1 MEDLKIISCTED
13 CLPIISEESI
23 SIKGSDT
30 REYNISTSKGE
41 SSQLRTITI
50 EDLSSDGSCSRN
62 IALRYSITIIS
73 INSKLILTRTI
84 LNNKFLIITSDSQS
98 LVNSEITLNSKVTFK
113 VRSTDNIT
121 YIKSIYI

>member
-13 CLPIISEESI
+13 CLPIISEESV
-23 SIKGSDT
+23 SIKGSDA

-50 EDLSSDGSCSRN
+50 EDLSSDGTCSRY
-62 IALRYSITIIS
+62 ITLRYSIAVIS
-73 INSKLILTRTI
+73 INSKLVLTRTI

-98 LVNSEITLNSKVTFK
+98 LVNSQITINSKITFK
-113 VRSTDNIT
+113 VRGTDNIT

>member
-1 MEDLKIISCTED
+1 MEDLQIISCTKD
-13 CLPIISEESI
+13 CLSIITKQRI

-50 EDLSSDGSCSRN
+50 EDLSSDGTCSRY
-62 IALRYSITIIS
+62 ITLRYSITIIS

-84 LNNKFLIITSDSQS
+84 LNDKFLIVTSDSQS
-98 LVNSEITLNSKVTFK
+98 LVNSEITLNSEITFK
-113 VRSTDNIT
+113 VRGTDNIT

>member
-13 CLPIISEESI
+13 CLPIISEESV

-50 EDLSSDGSCSRN
+50 EGLSSDGSCSRN

-73 INSKLILTRTI
+73 INSKLVLTRTI
-84 LNNKFLIITSDSQS
+84 LNNKLLIVSS
-98 LVNSEITLNSKVTFK
+98 NS
-113 VRSTDNIT
+113 
-121 YIKSIYI
+121 